1 MAQFTNQATVTYN
14 GITVNSNIVTG
25 EITQVLSAFKEATPE
40 TYSAG
45 DIITYVVGIQN
56 SGTIDY
62 TGITITDDLGQY
74 EFGTGTVTPLTY
86 TGDPVV
92 YIIDGDLQADPAVTA
107 GPPLVISGINVPAG
121 GTTTVVYRARANEF
135 APLGAAN
142 TIDNTVTLS
151 GAGITEPI
159 TATKTITANAEPR
172 LSILKAL
179 TPTTIVENGQIQY
192 TFTIENYGTAPADAA
207 DLVSVSDTF
216 DPAINSPIVVTLNG
230 AVWPQTGNYTYD
242 EATGLFT
249 TVAGN
254 ITVPAA
260 TVTQDQTTGAYT
272 VTPGVTVLT
281 VSGTI

>member
-45 DIITYVVGIQN
+45 DVITYVVGLQN

-62 TGITITDDLGQY
+62 TGVTITDDLGQY
-74 EFGTGTVTPLTY
+74 EFDTNTVTPLTY
-86 TGDPVV
+86 TGDSVV
-92 YIIDGDLQADPAVTA
+92 YIVDGVVQADPAVTA

-121 GTTTVVYRARANEF
+121 GTATVVYRARANEF
-135 APLGAAN
+135 APLGVAN

-151 GAGITEPI
+151 GAGISEPI
-159 TATKTITANAEPR
+159 TATNTVTANAEPR

-192 TFTIENYGTAPADAA
+192 TFTIENYGTAPADAT

-216 DPAINSPIVVTLNG
+216 DPAINSPIAVTLNG
-230 AVWPQTGNYTYD
+230 AVLPQAGNYTYD
-242 EATGLFT
+242 ATTGVFT
-249 TVAGN
+249 TTPGN

-260 TVTQDQTTGAYT
+260 TVTQDPTTGAYT